1 VGQQLGTLY
10 FDNFPNVLD
19 QFLANK
25 NLLKANAPIKIMPDS
40 VEVICFPE
48 MVDSGDYPKPIPF
61 GGMGKPINQNGFS
74 DHFPVAVRAVEADG

>member
-1 VGQQLGTLY
+1 LGTHY

-25 NLLKANAPIKIMPDS
+25 NLLKANAPIRILQDT
-40 VEVICFPE
+40 VEIRRFKE
-48 MVDSGDYPKPIPF
+48 MVNPGEYHKPVPF

-74 DHFPVAVRAVEADG
+74 DHFPIGVQVLEAN